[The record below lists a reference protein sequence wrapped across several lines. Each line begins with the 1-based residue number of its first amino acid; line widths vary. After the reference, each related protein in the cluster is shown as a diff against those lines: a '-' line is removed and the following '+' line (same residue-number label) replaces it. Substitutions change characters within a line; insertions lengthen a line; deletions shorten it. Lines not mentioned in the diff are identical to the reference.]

1 MKQVKPA
8 PKMQPDDFLAGKPE
22 LQATEETILHAA
34 ITCVKK
40 WGLERVTLNDIAY
53 EAKVARSTVYK
64 YYSNKD
70 DVIRVALLH
79 SAYDFGIRLVEYFLQ
94 YETPEDRLIE
104 AIVYGLKK
112 LPDEPSLMLLSDD
125 ALSHLVREHSLTTPQ
140 GLDMG
145 SALLTLILDDREYST
160 AELMEMSET
169 VIRFVISLA
178 TMSSPQ
184 QRNDDQMRGY
194 IARRILPSLGLDVPE
209 QYREINN
216 G

>member
-1 MKQVKPA
+1 MESVKKA
-8 PKMQPDDFLAGKPE
+8 PKLDPGDFLAGRP
-22 LQATEETILHAA
+22 QMQPTEENILHAA
-34 ITCVKK
+34 ITCVKQ

-79 SAYDFGIRLVEYFLQ
+79 SAYDFGIRVVEYFLQ

-104 AIVYGLKK
+104 AIVYSLKS

-145 SALLTLILDDREYST
+145 SALLTLMLGDRKRSVG
-160 AELMEMSET
+160 ELQEMSET

-178 TMSSPQ
+178 TMSSPR
-184 QRNDDQMRGY
+184 QRDDEQMRGY
-194 IARRILPSLGLDVPE
+194 IARRILPSLGLDIPE
-209 QYREINN
+209 QHREIL
-216 G
+216 